1 MDQCVFCQGELAP
14 TTKRCPHCQRAQPAG
29 FAPALRS
36 RRSAVAG
43 SSVPKL
49 ARTRELTTTLP
60 QAPEARRPARLGCS
74 RRTVLL
80 GLVGLAG
87 LGVAGVLGRL
97 AYVLLHDHA
106 LYIYHGHSAEIESL
120 AWSPDSQRIAS
131 TDGRA
136 LQVWDALSGGHV
148 QTFPDPAGVESVAWS
163 PNGKYL
169 ATGSW
174 DRTASIW
181 EVATGQKLLT
191 YYGHGQVQVRTPV
204 SSQVLRGADLVPAG
218 RVQMPQHPTALL
230 PPGISSLAWSPD
242 GTRLLSVGGDGTAQ
256 VWEALTGHTLLT
268 KGSYSPAIW
277 AAVWSPD
284 GQQLATD
291 TAGTVQSWDATT
303 GDLLLTYPVQAYA
316 VEDLAW
322 SPTGQ
327 ELALVT
333 NQGVSLNGAATGQEI
348 LLYQGHAGWVTGL
361 AWSPDGRRLASGGFD
376 LTVQVWDA
384 ASGQTQDIYR
394 GHLGLWQQYF
404 AQDAP
409 TPAPKFNDLPPP
421 RISALAWSPNGQY
434 IASGASDTT
443 VQVWQPG

>member
-1 MDQCVFCQGELAP
+1 M
-14 TTKRCPHCQRAQPAG
+14 
-29 FAPALRS
+29 
-36 RRSAVAG
+36 
-43 SSVPKL
+43 
-49 ARTRELTTTLP
+49 RTRDLTTTLP
-60 QAPEARRPARLGCS
+60 QAPEARRPARRGFS

-80 GLVGLAG
+80 GLAGLTG
-87 LGVAGVLGRL
+87 LGVAGALGRL
-97 AYVLLHDHA
+97 AYVLIHDHA
-106 LYIYHGHSAEIESL
+106 LYTYHGHSAEIESL
-120 AWSPDSQRIAS
+120 AWSPDSRRIAS

-204 SSQVLRGADLVPAG
+204 SSQVLSGAELSPEL
-218 RVQMPQHPTALL
+218 RVQVPQHPTALL
-230 PPGISSLAWSPD
+230 PPGISSLVWSPD
-242 GTRLLSVGGDGTAQ
+242 GMRLLSVGGDGTAQ

-284 GQQLATD
+284 GQQIATD
-291 TAGTVQSWDATT
+291 TAETVQSWDATT
-303 GDLLLTYPVQAYA
+303 GDLLLTYQVKAYA

-327 ELALVT
+327 ELAIASD
-333 NQGVSLNGAATGQEI
+333 QGVWLDGAATGQEI
-348 LLYQGHAGWVTGL
+348 LLYQGHSDWVSVV
-361 AWSPDGRRLASGGFD
+361 AWSPDGKRLASGGFD

-394 GHLGLWQQYF
+394 GHLGLWQQYL
-404 AQDAP
+404 AQDVP
-409 TPAPKFNDLPPP
+409 GTPASELGDYPPP
-421 RISALAWSPNGQY
+421 RISALAWAPNGRY
-434 IASGASDTT
+434 IASGGSDAT